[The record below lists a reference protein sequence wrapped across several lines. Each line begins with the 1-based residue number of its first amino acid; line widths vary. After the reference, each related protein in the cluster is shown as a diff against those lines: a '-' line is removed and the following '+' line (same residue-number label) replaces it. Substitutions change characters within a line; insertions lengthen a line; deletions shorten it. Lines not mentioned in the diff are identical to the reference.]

1 MILLKWKYEKFNFSA
16 IWEVYIGPQIVSKLT
31 EIGHNKG
38 ISNIFGPEAIIKY
51 ELSFFSENIKL

>member
-38 ISNIFGPEAIIKY
+38 ISNIFGSEVIIKY
-51 ELSFFSENIKL
+51 ELFFYWKT